1 MGFKFGE
8 DEPAGGC
15 LQRATDGD
23 GDGLSHEVSGVI
35 DDQHGAIG

>member
-23 GDGLSHEVSGVI
+23 GDGLTDEVSGVI